1 MARICLI
8 GLGLIGGSLYY
19 ALKDHHDVV
28 AVDVDPAT
36 LKLAKKQGISA
47 TKDLKEG
54 LAGADLAIIA
64 VPLGRIPAVLE
75 SVAKLSDAKTL
86 VTDVGSVKQTVVK
99 AAATYFKP
107 GRFVG
112 GHPMAGTEH
121 RGLEH
126 AVTGLFKGATYVF
139 TPTSTEEKQ
148 VAKKVRA
155 YLAPLQ
161 AEFIEMEPSDHD
173 LAVAYTSHLPF
184 LMATAVARCA
194 QGAAEEVPD
203 LPKVAASGFRDTTRL
218 AMSNPTLGKDI
229 CMANREALLHA
240 LASMRYQL
248 SMFEIML
255 QNEIST
261 GLESLLDGVGRW
273 REGLKID

>member
-19 ALKDHHDVV
+19 ALKDRHEVV
-28 AVDVDPAT
+28 AVDIDPAT
-36 LKLAKKQGISA
+36 LKLAKKQGIEA

-54 LAGADLAIIA
+54 LAGADLAIVA
-64 VPLGRIPAVLE
+64 VPLGHIPAVLQQ
-75 SVAKLSDAKTL
+75 VAKLCDEHTI
-86 VTDVGSVKQTVVK
+86 VTDVGSVKHTVVK
-99 AAATYFKP
+99 AGASFFHP
-107 GRFVG
+107 GRFVA

-126 AVTGLFKGATYVF
+126 AVKGLFEGATYVL
-139 TPTSTEEKQ
+139 TPTTPAEKEA
-148 VAKKVRA
+148 AKKVRE
-155 YLAPLQ
+155 YLAPLK
-161 AEFIEMEPSDHD
+161 AAFIEMDPADHD

-194 QGAAEEVPD
+194 QGAAAEVPD
-203 LPKVAASGFRDTTRL
+203 LTKVAASGFRDTTRL
-218 AMSNPTLGKDI
+218 AMTNPTLGKDI

-240 LASMRYQL
+240 LAAMRYQL

-273 REGLKID
+273 REELKID